1 MVQTCFTIGYFSE
14 EYNDYL
20 KRNKLFSPYTW
31 KREVFINR
39 ESLLDRINEI
49 TDNIK
54 VNDDFNLR
62 GHPVSYVNDLN
73 NNFNYSMNMEVKK
86 EPWNIQRINDIDKID
101 YIAYDEDCKYFQY
114 WVEKCEIVN

>member
-31 KREVFINR
+31 KREVFVNR
-39 ESLLDRINEI
+39 DSLLDRINEI
-49 TDNIK
+49 TGNIK

>member
-31 KREVFINR
+31 KREVFVNR
-39 ESLLDRINEI
+39 DSLLDRINEI
-49 TDNIK
+49 TGNIK
-54 VNDDFNLR
+54 VDDDFNLR

-73 NNFNYSMNMEVKK
+73 NNFIYSMNMEVKK
-86 EPWNIQRINDIDKID
+86 ELWNIQRINDIDKID